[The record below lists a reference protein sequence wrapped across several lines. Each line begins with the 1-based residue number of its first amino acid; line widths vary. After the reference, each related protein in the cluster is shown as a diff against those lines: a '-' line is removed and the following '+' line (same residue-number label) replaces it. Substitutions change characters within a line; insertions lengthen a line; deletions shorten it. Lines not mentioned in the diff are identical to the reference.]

1 MTVALYHRPGQEGQ
15 ALTFTAEVRAVGES
29 GGVPEVAL
37 DRTAFYPEG
46 GGQGGDAGRLV
57 WPGGEAAVEDTR
69 KDKASGEVWHR
80 LAPGAAQPPVGTA
93 VCGEVDQARRARHMQ
108 RHSGEHL
115 LAQAFARVNPAFEVA
130 AVSMT
135 GPECHL
141 DLRGDPTETDV
152 RAAEALLRETL
163 GRDDLTLETPVVD
176 EADLGRY
183 PLRRETKVRGQVRLV
198 IFRDASGD
206 FFDVSACGGTHVP
219 RASQVAP
226 VAVLRTERV
235 KSGLTRVTFMA
246 GEEAAEYLGGV
257 YQGARALAQ
266 TLSVP
271 VEGVGERVGALQA
284 ELLAARAEALGLRG
298 ALAGALV
305 AAQPAEV
312 LGTLTLRTLT
322 LPDAALLAPALAA
335 VPAGEVLLV
344 LAPGGRCGVASATA
358 AVRAGE
364 VLRAAL
370 AVTGGKGGGRPE
382 LAQGSTE
389 APGAFFGAARTLLA

>member
-1 MTVALYHRPGQEGQ
+1 MTQALYHLPGQEGQ
-15 ALTFTAEVRAVGES
+15 ALTFAAEVRAVGES
-29 GGVPEVAL
+29 GGAPEVAL

-46 GGQGGDAGRLV
+46 GGQSGDAGRLV
-57 WPGGEAAVEDTR
+57 WSGGEAAVEDTR

-80 LAPGAAQPPVGTA
+80 LAPGAALPPVGAA
-93 VCGEVDQARRARHMQ
+93 VRGEVEGARRARHMQ

-141 DLRGDPTETDV
+141 DLRGDPGEADV
-152 RAAEALLRETL
+152 RAAETLLRQTL
-163 GRDDLTLETPVVD
+163 GRDDLTLETPLVD

-198 IFRDASGD
+198 IFRDAAGN

-219 RASQVAP
+219 RAAQAAP
-226 VAVLRTERV
+226 VAVLRTERI

-257 YQGARALAQ
+257 YRGARTLAQ

-271 VEGVGERVGALQA
+271 VERLGERVGALQA
-284 ELLAARAEALGLRG
+284 ELLAARAEAEGLRG

-305 AAQPAEV
+305 AAQPAEA
-312 LGTLTLRTLT
+312 LGTLTVRALT

-344 LAPGGRCGVASATA
+344 LAPGGRCGVASATP

-370 AVTGGKGGGRPE
+370 AVTGGRGGGRPE

-389 APGAFFGAARTLLA
+389 APGGFFGAVRGLLG

>member
-1 MTVALYHRPGQEGQ
+1 MTVALYHRPGQDGQ

-29 GGVPEVAL
+29 GGTPEVML

-46 GGQGGDAGRLV
+46 GGQSGDAGRLV
-57 WPGGEAAVEDTR
+57 WAGGEAAVEDTR
-69 KDKASGEVWHR
+69 KDKASSEVWHR
-80 LAPGAAQPPVGTA
+80 LAPGAALPLPGTTVG
-93 VCGEVDQARRARHMQ
+93 GEVDAARRARHMQ

-141 DLRGDPTETDV
+141 DLRGDPTEADV
-152 RAAEALLRETL
+152 RAAEALLRVTL

-176 EADLGRY
+176 EADLDRY

-198 IFRDASGD
+198 IFRDAAGD

-219 RASQVAP
+219 RAAQVAP
-226 VAVLRTERV
+226 VAVLRTERI

-246 GEEAAEYLGGV
+246 GEEAAEYLSGV
-257 YQGARALAQ
+257 YRGTRALAQ
-266 TLSVP
+266 SLSVP
-271 VEGVGERVGALQA
+271 VDRVGERVGALGA
-284 ELLAARAEALGLRG
+284 ELLTLRAEAESLRA

-305 AAQPAEV
+305 AAQPAET
-312 LGTLTLRTLT
+312 LGTLSVRALT

-344 LAPGGRCGVASATA
+344 LAPGGRCGVASATP

-370 AVTGGKGGGRPE
+370 AVTGGRGGGRAE

-389 APGAFFGAARTLLA
+389 APEAFFGAVRDALA